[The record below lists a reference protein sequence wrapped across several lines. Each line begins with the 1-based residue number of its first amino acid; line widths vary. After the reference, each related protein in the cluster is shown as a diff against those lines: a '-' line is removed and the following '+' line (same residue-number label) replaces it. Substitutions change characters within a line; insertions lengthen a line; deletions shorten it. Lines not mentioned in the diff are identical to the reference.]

1 MPFEALVQ
9 PAVETDEGTV
19 FDRHPDPTESLW
31 TWLRIIGIGTVETAP
46 KEDRPTVVKTIEDRF
61 KELLPKD
68 DVEYIMGSIREAAGQ
83 TRPGRGRR

>member
-31 TWLRIIGIGTVETAP
+31 TWLRIIGIETVEIAP
-46 KEDRPTVVKTIEDRF
+46 
-61 KELLPKD
+61 
-68 DVEYIMGSIREAAGQ
+68 
-83 TRPGRGRR
+83 

>member
-9 PAVETDEGTV
+9 PAVET
-19 FDRHPDPTESLW
+19 
-31 TWLRIIGIGTVETAP
+31 AP
-46 KEDRPTVVKTIEDRF
+46 KEDRPTVLKTIEDRF
-61 KELLPKD
+61 KELLPED